1 MADTAADLT
10 RRDDAQDVGQRGS
23 LTIRDKVVQRVAERA
38 ALDTSGVQ
46 SHAAGLNKLTG
57 RELPR
62 ATVYISAT
70 RIRAHLD
77 IAVTWPHSLPAVGAA
92 VQRNVTDA
100 LTECIG
106 LTVDGV
112 DVSIE
117 TVVTAGTTP
126 TRTVT

>member
-1 MADTAADLT
+1 VADT
-10 RRDDAQDVGQRGS
+10 GQRGT
-23 LTIRDKVVQRVAERA
+23 LTIRDRAVQRVAEKA
-38 ALDTSGVQ
+38 AMDTSGVQ

-70 RIRAHLD
+70 RVRAHLD
-77 IAVTWPHSLPAVGAA
+77 IAVSWPYSLPAVGAA

-100 LTECIG
+100 LTDCVG

-117 TVVTAGTTP
+117 AVLTTAPTP
-126 TRTVT
+126 PRTVT